1 MLYYVW
7 LWRKDMWHVTWSDI
21 WSDIKLLWYVIWLY
35 ILYKLLYIRG
45 LVAQYTVHRGT
56 HGPWSLIL
64 WATASGS
71 SSSDSAASDAGT
83 CKSPASYGIKIGQVK
98 VKDCLSLSPLD
109 ACFMETNIATC
120 QKKTT
125 LTLPRCCMSLLAMK
139 SNALC
144 TSCLLSHPYR
154 ISVLYSNIL

>member
-1 MLYYVW
+1 
-7 LWRKDMWHVTWSDI
+7 MWHVTWSDI
-21 WSDIKLLWYVIWLY
+21 WSDIKLLWYVLWLY
-35 ILYKLLYIRG
+35 KLYKLLYIRS

-64 WATASGS
+64 WAAASGS

-109 ACFMETNIATC
+109 ACFMEPNI
-120 QKKTT
+120 Q
-125 LTLPRCCMSLLAMK
+125 
-139 SNALC
+139 
-144 TSCLLSHPYR
+144 
-154 ISVLYSNIL
+154 